1 MQFFGIIGK
10 KAAFAKMQPLDVF
23 SFVPIVYC
31 KLLESSGILGMI
43 NFLFVTAIARRV
55 LFA

>member
-10 KAAFAKMQPLDVF
+10 KAAFAKMQLLNIFGV
-23 SFVPIVYC
+23 VPIAYC